1 MKKLFSFFFLLC
13 ALPMYADLVITPDML
28 GGEYSITLGE
38 SITVSPKEG
47 YEVDDDAP
55 HFATSG
61 FECDMVSHRGWSLTP
76 TCAVDWVFISY
87 AYTATE
93 VRVNF
98 PAPPTYTLTVID
110 GSGSGSYEAGTQVSI
125 TANTPPA
132 EQIFDKWTGDV
143 SGVDDVNE
151 AGTTFTMGSADA
163 TITATYKNA
172 PPPSYTLTVVGGSG
186 SGEYTAG
193 TQVAIVANTPEG
205 SKVFDQ
211 WTSDSDGNFTDATS
225 ATTTFTMPATAAT
238 VTATYKDAPAATYP
252 LTVIGGSGSGNYT
265 AGTQVPIAANSPES
279 GKVFDQW
286 TSDGG
291 GSFTDATSASTTF
304 IMPAA
309 ATTVTATYKDAPAA
323 TYPLT
328 VIGGSGSGNYAA
340 GTEIVITAN
349 TPADGK
355 VFDKWTSTEGS
366 FASAISASTTFT
378 MPSGATTVTATYK
391 DAPASVYTLTVISG
405 SGSGN
410 YTAGTPIPIVANTPA
425 NGKVFDTWTSDSGSF
440 ADANSAGTTFT
451 MPANAATV
459 TATYKDAP
467 ASVYTLTVINGTGSG
482 NYTAG
487 IQVSIVANTPASGK
501 VFDKWTS
508 DSGSFADANSAT
520 TTFMMPSAAATVT
533 ATYMDDIP
541 DGMGEVSDNELSVRG
556 IEKGLYIRSSKDGTA
571 YIYTTS
577 GRLVKVAPYHVGRTA
592 IDVPAGIWI
601 VRAGVQT
608 FRVYV
613 K

>member
-13 ALPMYADLVITPDML
+13 TLPMYADLVITPDML
-28 GGEYSITLGE
+28 GGKYSITLGE
-38 SITVSPKEG
+38 TITVVPKQG
-47 YEVDDDAP
+47 YEDEADKPYFGTMGLLCTHVSVYVWSYTPLCEDDI
-55 HFATSG
+55 
-61 FECDMVSHRGWSLTP
+61 V
-76 TCAVDWVFISY
+76 ISY
-87 AYTATE
+87 ANMNTDVFVNVPTA
-93 VRVNF
+93 
-98 PAPPTYTLTVID
+98 TYTLTIQN
-110 GSGSGSYEAGTQVSI
+110 GTGSGSYEAGTQIPI
-125 TANTPPA
+125 TAKAPPA

-143 SGVDDVNE
+143 SGVDDVN
-151 AGTTFTMGSADA
+151 ASTTTFTMGSADA
-163 TITATYKNA
+163 VITATYKNA
-172 PPPSYTLTVVGGSG
+172 PPPTYKLTVVSGTG

-211 WTSDSDGNFTDATS
+211 WTSDSDGSFTDAAS
-225 ATTTFTMPATAAT
+225 ANTTFTMPATTAT

-252 LTVIGGSGSGNYT
+252 LTVIGGSGSGNYP
-265 AGTQVPIAANSPES
+265 AGTQVPVAANTPES

-286 TSDGG
+286 ASDS

-309 ATTVTATYKDAPAA
+309 AATVTATYKDAPAV

-328 VIGGSGSGNYAA
+328 VIAGTGGGNYAA
-340 GTEIVITAN
+340 GTEVVITAN
-349 TPADGK
+349 TPANGK
-355 VFDKWTSTEGS
+355 VFDQWTSTEGS
-366 FASAISASTTFT
+366 FASAISASTVFT
-378 MPSGATTVTATYK
+378 MPAGAATVTATYK
-391 DAPASVYTLTVISG
+391 DAPASVYTLTVING

-410 YTAGTPIPIVANTPA
+410 YTTGTQVPVTANTPA
-425 NGKVFDTWTSDSGSF
+425 SGKVFDTWTSDNGSF
-440 ADANSAGTTFT
+440 ADANSASTTFT
-451 MPANAATV
+451 MPAAAATV

-487 IQVSIVANTPASGK
+487 IQVPIVANTPAGGK
-501 VFDKWTS
+501 VFDKWMS

-520 TTFMMPSAAATVT
+520 TTFTMPTGAATVT
-533 ATYMDDIP
+533 ATYKDDIP

-571 YIYTTS
+571 YIYTIS
-577 GRLVKVAPYHVGRTA
+577 GRLVKVVPYHAGRTA
-592 IDVPAGIWI
+592 IDVPAGICI